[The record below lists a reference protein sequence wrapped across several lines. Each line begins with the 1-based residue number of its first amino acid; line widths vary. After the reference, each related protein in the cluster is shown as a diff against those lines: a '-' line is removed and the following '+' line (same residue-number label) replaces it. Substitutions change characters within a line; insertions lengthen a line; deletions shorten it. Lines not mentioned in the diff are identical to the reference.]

1 MSDFKR
7 PIPRPRV
14 AVHGASVPSRVP
26 PGSSGIVADIVAKMH
41 SNFTPP
47 ARVHVWSPSCEYEFI
62 AARLPEEEGAALIKR
77 SREWFEAHR
86 PPPPKAAITAAYT
99 IDCDPLNAMFA
110 EYSRKGVVPPK
121 AVHAK
126 ALRAAGY
133 PEERVQKFLAWKQ
146 HMEDTSEER
155 QEALDRI
162 FAKYPTSSKLKAKAK
177 PEKVIKAVKKKMV

>member
-1 MSDFKR
+1 MSGFKR

-14 AVHGASVPSRVP
+14 AVHGASAPCPVP
-26 PGSSGIVADIVAKMH
+26 PGSTGIVADIVAKMR
-41 SNFTPP
+41 SANTPQP
-47 ARVHVWSPSCEYEFI
+47 RVRAWRPSCEYEFL

-77 SREWFEAHR
+77 SREWFEAHS
-86 PPPPKAAITAAYT
+86 PPPPKASDAIESTINCAPLAA
-99 IDCDPLNAMFA
+99 LFA
-110 EYSRKGVVPPK
+110 EYSRKGVVPPT
-121 AVHAK
+121 AAHAK

-146 HMEDTSEER
+146 HLEDTSEER

-162 FAKYPTSSKLKAKAK
+162 FSKYPTSSKLKAKAK